1 MKSGDSF
8 SFIFSEGNRS
18 EVEYYT
24 FYKSM
29 TDRQMVEERGRRR
42 EGEGRAEGGEER
54 VSGWLPIATTIEAD
68 ESRSLQDRAWGMQ
81 QATSWRLRE
90 G

>member
-1 MKSGDSF
+1 MKSGNSF

-42 EGEGRAEGGEER
+42 EAEQRGVKREF
-54 VSGWLPIATTIEAD
+54 
-68 ESRSLQDRAWGMQ
+68 QDGFPLSQ
-81 QATSWRLRE
+81 L
-90 G
+90 

>member
-1 MKSGDSF
+1 MLIASWGLRERTYFTAMKSGDSF

-29 TDRQMVEERGRRR
+29 TDRQMVEERGRRGQSR
-42 EGEGRAEGGEER
+42 GG
-54 VSGWLPIATTIEAD
+54 
-68 ESRSLQDRAWGMQ
+68 
-81 QATSWRLRE
+81 
-90 G
+90 